1 MKRAERRERGRE
13 YKKAERERERERERT
28 REREREGNRCISLAK
43 VKIDVRSGLRD
54 RCKSSITFYTNFDV
68 SQHPQSN
75 IIQLDN

>member
-13 YKKAERERERERERT
+13 YKKQRERERERT
-28 REREREGNRCISLAK
+28 REREREGNRCISLVK

-68 SQHPQSN
+68 SQHPQKMF
-75 IIQLDN
+75 